1 MNLEQQKYIKENRTK
16 ESMLTMAKCLGIS
29 YSTVRNYMILKN
41 LQVSQE
47 TFKKFNKACNGASKA
62 CKEVTDAMLALKKS
76 NLIKHK
82 SRYHS

>member
-29 YSTVRNYMILKN
+29 YNKVRNYMIFKN

-47 TFKKFNKACNGASKA
+47 TVFKIRSLKNRESTPNKKPWNW
-62 CKEVTDAMLALKKS
+62 DALA
-76 NLIKHK
+76 
-82 SRYHS
+82 

>member
-47 TFKKFNKACNGASKA
+47 TFKKFNKAC
-62 CKEVTDAMLALKKS
+62 KEVTDAMLALKKS

>member
-47 TFKKFNKACNGASKA
+47 TIFKIRSLKMRESTPNKKPWNW
-62 CKEVTDAMLALKKS
+62 DALA
-76 NLIKHK
+76 
-82 SRYHS
+82 

>member
-29 YSTVRNYMILKN
+29 YNKVRDYMILKN

-47 TFKKFNKACNGASKA
+47 TVFKIRS
-62 CKEVTDAMLALKKS
+62 LKKRES
-76 NLIKHK
+76 TPNKKPWNWDALA
-82 SRYHS
+82 

>member
-29 YSTVRNYMILKN
+29 YNKVRDYMIKNN

-47 TFKKFNKACNGASKA
+47 TVFKIRSLKNRESTPNKKPWNW
-62 CKEVTDAMLALKKS
+62 DALA
-76 NLIKHK
+76 
-82 SRYHS
+82 

>member
-1 MNLEQQKYIKENRTK
+1 MENLKTSTTIK
-16 ESMLTMAKCLGIS
+16 
-29 YSTVRNYMILKN
+29 
-41 LQVSQE
+41 E

>member
-29 YSTVRNYMILKN
+29 YNKVRNYMILKN

-47 TFKKFNKACNGASKA
+47 TVFKIRS
-62 CKEVTDAMLALKKS
+62 LKKRES
-76 NLIKHK
+76 TPNKKPWNWDALA
-82 SRYHS
+82 